1 MLAQSHVPR
10 QPRQAESVTERLERL
25 RLEESRHLRNTT
37 AHRTNSS
44 SVTRNG
50 ASMLSGP
57 SLPIENATLPAAPG
71 TNIDTWNIANVE
83 NQATVQRPTS
93 LRQRIWLPPLNPR
106 PSVTGPAAPRSWLSP
121 SGPGTRGVT
130 HTQARA
136 RVRAPVPAQAGPTEK
151 QRKSNRRNA
160 QRAKESDI
168 QLMEET
174 YGAEYWFRSAKDP
187 RWASW
192 RETALHLVFS
202 RMAASRPQ
210 NTSMFTNA
218 FVPFDPP
225 SEHCRVPTLFEM
237 TLKVI
242 FETIRGGSGEEEEVD
257 IVDILDYLP
266 PYTQRCVLRYA
277 ALYHQLDEQALRRVY
292 GSQANR
298 TAGDDTRDSIV
309 KDELVISGRDVS
321 SSILDQLSI
330 YKSTSSEKKDPQMEP
345 TEPTGGY
352 PQAIVLFQTPFLQKR
367 HLSLFP
373 VTITTLALIALP
385 PPPTYNK
392 SREPDPCLCQWCTT
406 RSEELARTTGVGSS
420 KVSSSQ
426 RKQEPLVPTTSA
438 SLVASLTN
446 LPALFP
452 SLITL
457 DVSYNPWMSAESTL
471 TNVKVPPAP
480 KGRVF
485 VKEYGILGR
494 WDLRLWGRLKVLGV
508 RACFGPGHSTFQSDS
523 EPGTTTVHGALEGE
537 YVGGDGL
544 STCERLQIK
553 SALVERWERTLFL
566 MARTV
571 EVIWKDTAET

>member
-57 SLPIENATLPAAPG
+57 SLPIENAALPAAPG

-83 NQATVQRPTS
+83 NQAIVQRPTS

-136 RVRAPVPAQAGPTEK
+136 RVRAPVPAQTGPTEK
-151 QRKSNRRNA
+151 QRKSNRRNV

-187 RWASW
+187 RWANW

-218 FVPFDPP
+218 FVPFDQS

-330 YKSTSSEKKDPQMEP
+330 YKSTSSDKKDPQTEP
-345 TEPTGGY
+345 TEPTGDY
-352 PQAIVLFQTPFLQKR
+352 PQAIVLSQTPFLQKR

-373 VTITTLALIALP
+373 
-385 PPPTYNK
+385 
-392 SREPDPCLCQWCTT
+392 E
-406 RSEELARTTGVGSS
+406 
-420 KVSSSQ
+420 
-426 RKQEPLVPTTSA
+426 
-438 SLVASLTN
+438 
-446 LPALFP
+446 
-452 SLITL
+452 
-457 DVSYNPWMSAESTL
+457 
-471 TNVKVPPAP
+471 
-480 KGRVF
+480 
-485 VKEYGILGR
+485 
-494 WDLRLWGRLKVLGV
+494 
-508 RACFGPGHSTFQSDS
+508 
-523 EPGTTTVHGALEGE
+523 
-537 YVGGDGL
+537 
-544 STCERLQIK
+544 
-553 SALVERWERTLFL
+553 
-566 MARTV
+566 
-571 EVIWKDTAET
+571 